1 MSKFEFIKEQI
12 DEKLISVRDRYN
24 LTNNQTEFI
33 KSNFDLLECNK
44 INVFLS
50 YSSKDKKI
58 VSNLKEAL
66 TYLGLESFMA
76 HDDIQPSEE
85 WQNRI
90 LSELRELQIFIA
102 VMTKNF
108 SKSDWTNQEVGA
120 AIIRDVIV
128 IPVSLAYE
136 DDVFVVPKGF
146 IGKYQS
152 LNIKINKINGV
163 PQHDATGIIQREICK
178 TLVQKS
184 SIVEALRNCYVNTLT
199 NSSSYAESNSI
210 TDSIDLLKP
219 FNVKQLR
226 MIMFSYLLNDQIY
239 NSSRSS
245 LAIKSILR
253 ESKDKLDNDSQ
264 SIAKLIL

>member
-1 MSKFEFIKEQI
+1 MNRFEFIKRHI
-12 DEKLISVRDRYN
+12 DENLISALDSFN

-44 INVFLS
+44 IKVFLS

-85 WQNRI
+85 WQNII

-102 VMTKNF
+102 VITKNF
-108 SKSDWTNQEVGA
+108 FESDWTNQEVGA

-128 IPVSLAYE
+128 IPVSLAY
-136 DDVFVVPKGF
+136 DDVFEVPKGF

-152 LNIKINKINGV
+152 LKIKINKINGD
-163 PQHDATGIIQREICK
+163 PQPDATGIFQREICK

-226 MIMFSYLLNDQIY
+226 MIMLSYLLNDQIY
-239 NSSRSS
+239 APARSS
-245 LAIKSILR
+245 SAIKSILR
-253 ESKDKLDNDSQ
+253 ENLDKLDNDSQ